1 MCFYSIA
8 TDPPIV
14 GSLEVL
20 QVDPS
25 SYNADG
31 TGQNV
36 LLVNYGRLSCGSE
49 QWGPGFTNHTD
60 NFGRSWQSDAE
71 FRSEDSRSVARSMS
85 TEEKIKGVDQA
96 PNYFPM
102 KLYQTA
108 VTVSGGSL
116 VYELEV
122 DAKLDYLLWFHF
134 SEIDS
139 TVKKAGQR
147 VFDLVVNDNNVSR
160 IDVFHEVGGFAAFS
174 LNYTVKN
181 LSSTTV
187 TVKLLSVSGAPIISG
202 LENYAIVP
210 ADMATV
216 PEQGTLN

>member
-1 MCFYSIA
+1 
-8 TDPPIV
+8 
-14 GSLEVL
+14 L
-20 QVDPS
+20 
-25 SYNADG
+25 
-31 TGQNV
+31 
-36 LLVNYGRLSCGSE
+36 
-49 QWGPGFTNHTD
+49 
-60 NFGRSWQSDAE
+60 
-71 FRSEDSRSVARSMS
+71 
-85 TEEKIKGVDQA
+85 EKIKGVDQA

-108 VTVSGGSL
+108 VTVSGGGSL

-160 IDVFHEVGGFAAFS
+160 VDVFHEVGGFAAYS

-181 LSSTTV
+181 LSSTIV
-187 TVKLLSVSGAPIISG
+187 TVKLSSVSGAPIISG

-216 PEQGTLN
+216 PEQGTSS